1 MKPRAYVLLSGGIDS
16 TVCLFKAHQ
25 DFDGNVE
32 GISINYGQRHIKETE
47 YAAKSCAYLGVKH
60 RVVDLSGI
68 VPKTMLTDETSTIP
82 NKSYA
87 EIEGVSPTYVPFRNG
102 LLLSAV
108 TSIVHG
114 EYVKQEVDYRSQQ
127 DMIERIATIVPEW
140 GIYIGVHAEDAQNWA
155 YPDCTSEFT
164 GAMANAIYIG
174 TYRAI
179 RLHTPLQW
187 MNKREIITLGERLGV
202 NWKGTWSC
210 YAGNELHCG
219 TCPTCRARQ
228 DGFHKAGVSD
238 PTEYQEIAMFAPTDK
253 DDEIPF

>member
-1 MKPRAYVLLSGGIDS
+1 MKPRAFVLLSGGIDS

-60 RVVDLSGI
+60 RIVDLSGI

-114 EYVKQEVDYRSQQ
+114 EYVKQVDEITYGGFDFDQ
-127 DMIERIATIVPEW
+127 DNKPPEW

-187 MNKREIITLGERLGV
+187 MNKQEIITLGDQLNVPWER
-202 NWKGTWSC
+202 TWSC
-210 YAGNELHCG
+210 YSGQTLHCG

-228 DGFHKAGVSD
+228 DGFMKALMED
-238 PTEYQEIAMFAPTDK
+238 PTAYQNLPELISTDG

>member
-1 MKPRAYVLLSGGIDS
+1 MKPHAFVLLSGGIDS

-60 RVVDLSGI
+60 RIIDLSGI

-114 EYVKQEVDYRSQQ
+114 EYVKEAENDNFIIGVVKKS
-127 DMIERIATIVPEW
+127 EW
-140 GIYIGVHAEDAQNWA
+140 AIYIGVHAEDAQNWA
-155 YPDCTSEFT
+155 YADCTFEWT

-187 MNKREIITLGERLGV
+187 MVKKEIVTLGQTLGV

-210 YAGNELHCG
+210 YSGGTVHCG
-219 TCPTCRARQ
+219 VCPTCRSRRE
-228 DGFHKAGVSD
+228 GFIAAGVSD
-238 PTEYQEIAMFAPTDK
+238 PTIYEHDPGTMA
-253 DDEIPF
+253 DDSRMAKPRS